1 MNKKVMKLIRTI
13 FSGLLLGWA
22 CAANAAD
29 PKPLYENNFEKAE
42 PDKVPADLLVL
53 DGGFEVKADAGNKFI
68 ELPGAPLGE
77 GSGLLLGPSEKD
89 GVAVTARIH
98 ATGKGRRFPT
108 FAVGLNGAGGFR
120 LQVTPAKKLLE
131 IFKGDEV
138 VARAPFTWE
147 SDSWTLLRL
156 QARKVKAGEWKIEG
170 KAWKQG
176 GTEPKEWLVTF
187 TSSEETAAGR
197 ASIWGSPVSG
207 TPIRFDDLAVT
218 KVEK

>member
-1 MNKKVMKLIRTI
+1 MKLIGTI
-13 FSGLLLGWA
+13 FSSLLLGWA
-22 CAANAAD
+22 CTAKAAE
-29 PKPLYENNFEKAE
+29 PKPLYESNFEKAE
-42 PDKVPADLLVL
+42 LDKVPADLLVL
-53 DGGFEVKADAGNKFI
+53 DGGFEVKADASNKFI

-77 GSGLLLGPSEKD
+77 GSGLLFGPTEKD

-120 LQVTPAKKLLE
+120 LQVSPAKKLLE

-138 VARAPFTWE
+138 VASAPFTWE

-156 QARKVKAGEWKIEG
+156 QARKINGGEWKIEG

-176 GTEPKEWLVTF
+176 GAEPKEWLVTF
-187 TSSEETAAGR
+187 TANAETPAGR